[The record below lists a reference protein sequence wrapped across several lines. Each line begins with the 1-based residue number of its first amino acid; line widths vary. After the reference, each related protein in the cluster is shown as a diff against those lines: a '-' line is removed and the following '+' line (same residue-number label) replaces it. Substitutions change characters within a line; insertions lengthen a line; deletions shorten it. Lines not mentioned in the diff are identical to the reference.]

1 MTEQLHSTFY
11 NARNVK
17 NSDRGI
23 QTFPPPLLHE
33 EQGYWNEKDE
43 WLYHL
48 DVSTFDSAYNDR
60 LLREAFKEWNHQVQC
75 IPSLKHSVFSLW
87 NSNKLCV
94 AKSRELFSSIKEA
107 VFQALE
113 QVDTDIRLYPQQS
126 VISEYKHYRLYTI
139 PLQTRL
145 EGKQLGV
152 LCVAVPEAEVR
163 EGILEVLEA
172 AKLFFQSSFYR
183 HFEHHF
189 LSDLL
194 HIHKTTEKENRRRSI
209 LFQIV
214 QRMHD
219 RMDVQTVLEEV
230 FDSVAFLFPAARL
243 TLYMSQDGITEDPRI
258 KPLYLQGQYNPVCAM
273 AYTEE
278 RMISQ
283 PLGLEKHEFGIPF
296 RGKQG
301 TYGVFHIETPSELI
315 EDVDIQLIVMMA
327 DTAGTAYEN
336 AKMHQQS
343 NTLIQELRMID
354 ELTKKINQSLQLADI
369 YEYAVQQLM
378 RIFKAKACCIL
389 KLDPED
395 QQFRVLN
402 STLPSLG
409 QEKYSL
415 YGISGEVYRTGE
427 PIIIFDYEKHTGPS
441 SVFMDITNSKS
452 MMAVPLRIS
461 GQVEGAILV
470 THQNK
475 QFFSYDNFRFMDM
488 LGVHI
493 GLAVTNATLHA
504 EVKRLATVDALTG
517 LYVRHY
523 VDRMIEERQ
532 SSDFCG
538 SLIVIDLD
546 DFKQVNDSYGHQ
558 IGDQVLTQ
566 VSDVI
571 RESGGPDDLCARWG
585 GEEMAIYLPQVSA
598 QQAFFIAENIRVQIS
613 RRTSPSITVSC
624 GIGEWCW
631 LDDQVSV
638 ESLFYRAD
646 MALYEAKNSGRN
658 RVCIENKNMYR

>member
-1 MTEQLHSTFY
+1 MTEQLHTTFY
-11 NARNVK
+11 NAGNLK

-23 QTFPPPLLHE
+23 QTFMSPLLNE
-33 EQGYWNEKDE
+33 EQGYWNEKEE
-43 WLYHL
+43 WLDHL
-48 DVSTFDSAYNDR
+48 DVSTFDSAYIDR
-60 LLREAFKEWNHQVQC
+60 LLREAFKEWNEEIQR
-75 IPSLKHSVFSLW
+75 IPSLEHSVLSLW
-87 NSNKLCV
+87 NSSKLCL
-94 AKSRELFSSIKEA
+94 AKSGELFSPIKEA
-107 VFQALE
+107 VFRVLE
-113 QVDTDIRLYPQQS
+113 QVDTDIKLYPKQS
-126 VISEYKHYRLYTI
+126 ALPEYEHYRLYTI
-139 PLQTRL
+139 PLQTRV

-152 LCVAVPEAEVR
+152 MCVAVTEAR
-163 EGILEVLEA
+163 EGIEEVMEA

-194 HIHKTTEKENRRRSI
+194 HIHKMTEKENRRRSI

-219 RMDVQTVLEEV
+219 QMDVQTVLEEV

-258 KPLYLQGQYNPVCAM
+258 KPLYLQGQYNPVCAR

-278 RMISQ
+278 SMISQ
-283 PLGLEKHEFGIPF
+283 PVGLGEYEFGIPF

-301 TYGVFHIETPSELI
+301 TYGVFHIEAPQELI

-343 NTLIQELRMID
+343 NTLIQELRLID
-354 ELTKKINQSLQLADI
+354 ELTKRLNQSLQLADI

-389 KLDPED
+389 QLDPED

-402 STLPSLG
+402 STLPSLC
-409 QEKYSL
+409 QEKYAL

-427 PIIIFDYEKHTGPS
+427 PIIIFDYEKHSGPS
-441 SVFMDITNSKS
+441 SFLMDMTSSMS
-452 MMAVPLRIS
+452 MMAVPLRIN
-461 GQVEGAILV
+461 GKVEGAILL
-470 THQNK
+470 THQKK

-523 VDRMIEERQ
+523 MDRMIEERQ
-532 SSDFCG
+532 NSDFCG

-546 DFKQVNDSYGHQ
+546 HFKQVNDSYGHQ
-558 IGDQVLTQ
+558 IGDNVLTQ

-571 RESGGPDDLCARWG
+571 RSSAGPDDLYARWG

-598 QQAFFIAENIRVQIS
+598 QQAQLIAEKIRVQIPE
-613 RRTSPSITVSC
+613 RTSPSITVSC

-646 MALYEAKNSGRN
+646 MALYEAKNSGKN
-658 RVCIENKNMYR
+658 RVCIENKNTHR